1 MRIVIDMQ
9 GAQTP
14 FSRHRGVGRY
24 TMGLVKALLRDP
36 RDHEIYL
43 ALNGAFQ
50 DAIDAIRGEFEG
62 LLPQE
67 NICVWQQFYDCSAIN
82 PHLAPGKWA
91 AEVSRETFLDNLNP
105 DIIFST
111 NLQEGWYDPAPTSV
125 KVLPSRSLFCT
136 TLHDV
141 IPLVYPDRYLAS
153 QAIRA
158 WYNEKIEGVRK
169 SDIILTVS
177 EHSKKEI
184 VDLVGVPSDR
194 VTVIYNAVDSLKFKQ
209 RDISSARRNAL
220 LTSLGISNPFLLYSG
235 GGDAHK
241 NLNRLYQAFAKLPL
255 ELRKSHQLVMVG
267 KELHSEQDIHRRIL
281 KKLGI
286 NASVVFTGYL
296 DDDDLISLYN
306 LCKLFV
312 FPSIHEG
319 FGLPPLEAMACGAPV
334 IASRAASLP
343 EVVGLNEAL
352 FDPYDEIDI
361 ARKMERALSDFKFR
375 ERLILNGIARVA
387 SFSWDNSASK
397 LLDLF
402 DRAGDKLKN
411 NNVSVG
417 NERLNISSAG
427 ALSEPVQTVI
437 EGIMTNPIA
446 AQLKPQ
452 EIIAIAISLAETYS
466 TEKGRSRKLFLD
478 VSSVIKAG
486 DYTGIQRVVRAICYE
501 LVRECKRIEVVPVY
515 TNIDD
520 HEFYRAGLLIDDI
533 LGNLA
538 GTTENYHIEFCPGDI
553 LLYLDH
559 HPGVA
564 ISHIDKTRYLRNKG
578 VTVYHIVHDLLPA
591 QYPQYFWPGLC
602 DEFVTWL
609 KAVSYADGALCVS
622 HTVALELRQWLDT
635 NIPRRKRPFMIGWF
649 HHGADFENSIP
660 SLGIPSDGYDT
671 IGKLASGSSFLV
683 VGTIEPRKGQ
693 VQILDA
699 FEQLWAAGVDV
710 NLVIVGKKGWGMKN
724 FANKLLSHPQLG
736 SRLHWLEGISDEY
749 LEKVYDASTCL
760 IAASEGEGFGLPLI
774 EAAQHKLPIIAR
786 DIPVFREVAGDHAF
800 YFKGREPQALAEAI
814 RQWLELD
821 SQGKV
826 PQSDN
831 MPRLTWKQSADQL
844 VKVVL
849 GLSQTGGTQFSDQH
863 VESP

>member
-14 FSRHRGVGRY
+14 FSRYRGVGRY
-24 TMGLVKALLRDP
+24 TMGLVKALLGDP
-36 RDHEIYL
+36 RGHEIYL

-50 DAIDAIRGEFEG
+50 DAIDTIRREFEG

-82 PHLAPGKWA
+82 PDLAPEKWA
-91 AEVSRETFLDNLNP
+91 AEVSRETFLNNLNP

-125 KVLPSRSLFCT
+125 KALPSRSLFCT

-141 IPLVYPDRYLAS
+141 IPLAYPDRYLAA
-153 QAIRA
+153 QPIRA

-194 VTVIYNAVDSLKFKQ
+194 LAVIYNAVDSLKFKQ
-209 RDISSARRNAL
+209 RDISSDKRNAL
-220 LTSLGISNPFLLYSG
+220 LTGLGISSPFLLYSG

-241 NLNRLYQAFAKLPL
+241 NLHRLYQAFARLPL

-267 KELHSEQDIHRRIL
+267 KELHSEQAIHRRIL

-286 NASVVFTGYL
+286 NARVVFTGYV
-296 DDDDLISLYN
+296 DDDDLIFLYN

-334 IASRAASLP
+334 IASQAASLP

-361 ARKMERALSDFKFR
+361 ARKMECALRDFKFR
-375 ERLILNGIARVA
+375 ERLRLNGIARVA

-402 DRAGDKLKN
+402 DMVSDKLKK
-411 NNVSVG
+411 NNVSVV
-417 NERLNISSAG
+417 NACLTIPSAG
-427 ALSEPVQTVI
+427 DLSEPVPAVI
-437 EGIMTNPIA
+437 KGIITNPIA
-446 AQLKPQ
+446 ARLKPQ
-452 EIIAIAISLAETYS
+452 EMMAIAISLAETYS
-466 TEKGRSRKLFLD
+466 TERGRSRKLFLD
-478 VSSVIKAG
+478 VSAVIKTR
-486 DYTGIQRVVRAICYE
+486 DCTGIQRVVRAICYE
-501 LVRECKRIEVVPVY
+501 LVRECKEIEVAPVY
-515 TNIDD
+515 TNIDE
-520 HEFYRAGLLIDDI
+520 HEFYQAGLLIDHI

-538 GTTENYHIEFCPGDI
+538 DTTENSHIEFCSGDI
-553 LLYLDH
+553 LLYFDL

-564 ISHIDKTRYLRNKG
+564 ISNIDKTRYLRNKG
-578 VTVYHIVHDLLPA
+578 VTVYHVVYDLLPA

-602 DEFVTWL
+602 DEFVRWL
-609 KAVSYADGALCVS
+609 KAVSYADGALCIS
-622 HTVALELRQWLDT
+622 RAVAIELQKWLDT
-635 NIPRRKRPFMIGWF
+635 NIPRRKRPFKIGWF
-649 HHGADFENSIP
+649 HLGADFENSIP
-660 SLGIPSDGYDT
+660 SLGIPADGYDT

-683 VGTIEPRKGQ
+683 VGTIEPRKGH
-693 VQILDA
+693 VQTLAA

-710 NLVIVGKKGWGMKN
+710 NLVIVGKKGWGTKN
-724 FANKLLSHPQLG
+724 FVNKLLSHPKRG
-736 SRLHWLEGISDEY
+736 SRLHWINGISDEY
-749 LEKVYDASTCL
+749 LEKIYASCVCL
-760 IAASEGEGFGLPLI
+760 IAASDAEGFGLPLI
-774 EAAQHKLPIIAR
+774 EAAQHKISIIAR
-786 DIPVFREVAGDHAF
+786 DIPVFREVAGNHAF
-800 YFKGREPQALAEAI
+800 YFKGHESQALAEAV

-821 SQGKV
+821 SQGKA
-826 PQSDN
+826 PKSDN
-831 MPRLTWKQSADQL
+831 MSRLTWKQSAEQL
-844 VKVVL
+844 IKVVL
-849 GLSQTGGTQFSDQH
+849 GLSQRDGHQFLDKH
-863 VESP
+863 AN

>member
-67 NICVWQQFYDCSAIN
+67 NIRVWQQFYDCSAIN
-82 PHLAPGKWA
+82 PDLAPGKWA
-91 AEVSRETFLDNLNP
+91 AEVSRETFLNNLNP

-111 NLQEGWYDPAPTSV
+111 NLQEGLFDPAPTSV
-125 KVLPSRSLFCT
+125 KILSSRALFCT

-141 IPLVYPDRYLAS
+141 IPLVYPDWYLAS
-153 QAIRA
+153 QAIRT

-184 VDLVGVPSDR
+184 VELVGVPSDR
-194 VTVIYNAVDSLKFKQ
+194 IAIIHNAVDSLKFKQ
-209 RDISSARRNAL
+209 SDISSDKRDAL
-220 LTSLGISNPFLLYSG
+220 LSCLGISSPFLLYSG

-241 NLNRLYQAFAKLPL
+241 NLNRLYQAFARLPL

-267 KELHSEQDIHRRIL
+267 KELLREQDIHRSIL
-281 KKLGI
+281 KKLGV

-296 DDDDLISLYN
+296 NDDDLISLYN

-334 IASRAASLP
+334 IASQAASLP
-343 EVVGLNEAL
+343 EVLGLNEAL

-361 ARKMERALSDFKFR
+361 AQKMECALRDFKFR
-375 ERLILNGIARVA
+375 ERLRLHGIARA
-387 SFSWDNSASK
+387 ATFSWDNSASK

-402 DRAGDKLKN
+402 DMVGDKLKK
-411 NNVSVG
+411 NNVSIV
-417 NERLNISSAG
+417 NERLTISSVVDF
-427 ALSEPVQTVI
+427 SEPVQAFI
-437 EGIMTNPIA
+437 EGIVTLPIA
-446 AQLKPQ
+446 EQLKPQ
-452 EIIAIAISLAETYS
+452 EMIAIALSLAETYS
-466 TEKGRSRKLFLD
+466 TKIGRSRKLFLD
-478 VSSVIKAG
+478 VSAVIKTG
-486 DYTGIQRVVRAICYE
+486 DRTGIQRVVRAICYE
-501 LVRECKRIEVVPVY
+501 LVRECKGIEAEPVY
-515 TNIDD
+515 TNIDE
-520 HEFYRAGLLIDDI
+520 HEFYRAGLLIDNI

-538 GTTENYHIEFCPGDI
+538 DTTENSQIEFCSGDI
-553 LLYLDH
+553 LLYLDL
-559 HPGVA
+559 HPRVA

-578 VTVYHIVHDLLPA
+578 VMVYHVVYDLLPV
-591 QYPQYFWPGLC
+591 QYPQYFWPELC
-602 DEFVTWL
+602 DEFIAWL
-609 KAVSYADGALCVS
+609 KAVSYADGALCIS
-622 HTVALELRQWLDT
+622 GAVALELQEWLYT
-635 NIPRRKRPFMIGWF
+635 NIPRRKRPFKIGWF
-649 HHGADFENSIP
+649 HLGADVEKSIP

-683 VGTIEPRKGQ
+683 VGTIEPRKRQ

-699 FEQLWAAGVDV
+699 FEQLWVAGAEV
-710 NLVIVGKKGWGMKN
+710 NLVIVGKKGWGMQN
-724 FANKLLSHPQLG
+724 FADKLLSHPQLG

-749 LEKVYDASTCL
+749 LAKIYDSCICL

-786 DIPVFREVAGDHAF
+786 DIPVFREVAGEHAF
-800 YFKGREPQALAEAI
+800 YFSGLDPQALKDAI
-814 RQWLELD
+814 RQWFELYK
-821 SQGKV
+821 QGQA
-826 PQSDN
+826 PRSDN
-831 MPRLTWKQSADQL
+831 MPWLTWKQSAKQL
-844 VKVVL
+844 LANILPK
-849 GLSQTGGTQFSDQH
+849 
-863 VESP
+863 PPAN